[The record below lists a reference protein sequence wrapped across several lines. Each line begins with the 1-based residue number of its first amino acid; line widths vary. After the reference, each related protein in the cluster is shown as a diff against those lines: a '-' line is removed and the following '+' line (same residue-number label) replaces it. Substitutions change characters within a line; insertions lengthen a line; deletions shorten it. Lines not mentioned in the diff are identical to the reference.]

1 MKPAVLLALLLASS
15 GMYPDMACA
24 LFETEATFGSF
35 YDEGWSGLIIWG
47 GLGIL
52 AAAVLGAAVLF
63 TGGAAS
69 PFVAPGAVA
78 LGTLIGKF
86 MGLTGVAATNA
97 GLALVGGG
105 AIAAGGLGIA
115 GGAAAITVAFEV
127 ATTTAVIAGEEI
139 YDSVKERRETDALY
153 SRLVSQSK
161 GLITFPIPKSSSGSN
176 AVKEAMSI
184 LEEIDTEQPLS
195 AESNRRL
202 LRKAVSKLRW
212 TPDAQED
219 ALAALAHIDKEEAH
233 LSARNQESGMEAVNI
248 LLESSEVAELRDAA
262 LLSLLYFMLDDYRK
276 ANYYAARA
284 AEIAQAEDPEGY
296 AVRISLPTFISAT
309 CSLYGEELDYTNA
322 ISRFESSILAEPEN
336 KLVPLLFSI
345 FLDRLTLRSMSD
357 GQFDPRL
364 FHEAFEIMKSPP
376 LEEFRITNYII
387 LLGRYLMHLE
397 NERLIVTSLTGASDI
412 TIKNHPNTLAYVRN
426 ALDTYRLLLRGASD
440 VESNIVVLSMDE
452 LNEVQREAV
461 AKLRGEYTRAILDK
475 EELARL
481 VRDLERHQAEG

>member
-15 GMYPDMACA
+15 GMYPDTARA
-24 LFETEATFGSF
+24 LFEAEATFGSF
-35 YDEGWSGLIIWG
+35 YDEGWSGLIFWG
-47 GLGIL
+47 GVSIL
-52 AAAVLGAAVLF
+52 AAAVLGAAVIF

-127 ATTTAVIAGEEI
+127 GAVTAVIAGEEI
-139 YDSVKERRETDALY
+139 YDSVRKQREIDALY
-153 SRLVSQSK
+153 ARLVSQSK
-161 GLITFPIPKSSSGSN
+161 GLITFPIPESNSGSN

-195 AESNRRL
+195 AENNRRL
-202 LRKAVSKLRW
+202 IRKAVSKLRW

-219 ALAALAHIDKEEAH
+219 ALAALAHIDKEDTH
-233 LSARNQESGMEAVNI
+233 PSARNQESAMEAVDI
-248 LLESSEVAELRDAA
+248 LLESAEVAEVRDAA
-262 LLSLLYFMLDDYRK
+262 LLSLLYFILDDYRM
-276 ANYYAARA
+276 ANHYAARA
-284 AEIAQAEDPEGY
+284 VETAQMEDPEGY
-296 AVRISLPTFISAT
+296 VVRTSLPTFISAT
-309 CSLYGEELDYTNA
+309 CSLYGKKLDYATA

-345 FLDRLTLRSMSD
+345 FLDRLTLRSTND

-376 LEEFRITNYII
+376 LEEFRITNYIV

-397 NERLIVTSLTGASDI
+397 NERLTIRSLTGASDI
-412 TIKNHPNTLAYVRN
+412 AIKSHPNTLAYVRN

-481 VRDLERHQAEG
+481 VKDLEQHQAEG